1 VLRVAMR
8 RPTRRHHERSASPP
22 AGTDRPLTRTVL
34 VIEVVIVLAMSLG
47 RSAVYAIV
55 DLISSLTAPGELRE
69 HTAVLNPSLAPGRP
83 WLDLTLQLLSLAFGL
98 VPVALSAY
106 LLYRTED
113 PVLQMVGLRCGGRRD
128 LLRGAALAAAVG
140 TAGLGFYL
148 LARTVGINLTVVA
161 DDLPGLW
168 WHYPILVLSALQNSV
183 LEEFIVVGY
192 LLTRLRQIGLSR
204 RGAVATTAL
213 VRGSYHLYQG
223 FGGFLGNVVM
233 GLLFGWLYTRW
244 GRLLPLMLAHA
255 LIDTTAFVGY
265 ALLAGR
271 VGWLH

>member
-1 VLRVAMR
+1 M
-8 RPTRRHHERSASPP
+8 
-22 AGTDRPLTRTVL
+22 
-34 VIEVVIVLAMSLG
+34 
-47 RSAVYAIV
+47 V
-55 DLISSLTAPGELRE
+55 DP
-69 HTAVLNPSLAPGRP
+69 
-83 WLDLTLQLLSLAFGL
+83 
-98 VPVALSAY
+98 
-106 LLYRTED
+106 
-113 PVLQMVGLRCGGRRD
+113 RCGRRWD

-192 LLTRLRQIGLSR
+192 LLMRLRQIGLSR
-204 RGAVATTAL
+204 RGAVATSAL